1 MTGMVQG
8 PAWAANLSSLLGY
21 TVTQGENYYTPGCTT
36 SAACVFPNA
45 QIPSAA
51 FTTPSKNIL
60 KYIPQANSGPYFV
73 SSGAASRLQD
83 DKGSGRLDAN
93 TGIGMLTGY
102 YYYDQYESSNL
113 NPTAPLFGGGSTVS
127 SDVVNVGL
135 TKSFGSSAVNEAR
148 IAGTRRNIFNH
159 PNGGEPHGLS
169 FLASLGFPV
178 GAGALGPWP
187 VQPTWA
193 TVPSLGF
200 NAFGVGSGGG
210 VGGIIENT
218 FEGLDNFSKVVGTHT
233 IKIRR
238 HDALQPADSI

>member
-45 QIPSAA
+45 QIPLAA
-51 FTTPSKNIL
+51 WTTPSKNIL

-93 TGIGMLTGY
+93 TGIGMVTGY

-159 PNGGEPHGLS
+159 PNAGEPHGLT

-178 GAGALGPWP
+178 GPARSALGRCNRHGPRCPHWALTLLESVAEEVSAGLSKTP
-187 VQPTWA
+187 SRRSTTSVRWSAPTRLKLA
-193 TVPSLGF
+193 
-200 NAFGVGSGGG
+200 A
-210 VGGIIENT
+210 
-218 FEGLDNFSKVVGTHT
+218 
-233 IKIRR
+233 
-238 HDALQPADSI
+238 

>member
-21 TVTQGENYYTPGCTT
+21 TVTQAENYYTPGCTT

-159 PNGGEPHGLS
+159 PNGGEPHGLT

-178 GAGALGPWP
+178 GCRRARSLAGATDMGHGTL
-187 VQPTWA
+187 T
-193 TVPSLGF
+193 
-200 NAFGVGSGGG
+200 
-210 VGGIIENT
+210 
-218 FEGLDNFSKVVGTHT
+218 GL
-233 IKIRR
+233 
-238 HDALQPADSI
+238 